1 MASPAASNLALTGI
15 ATSPGLPILC
25 INRERGVREEE
36 PSKEGMWQRGIGT
49 LKDQVPGGSHLCPL
63 YCKNGIDKAVH
74 GDD

>member
-36 PSKEGMWQRGIGT
+36 PSKEGSVVERDWH
-49 LKDQVPGGSHLCPL
+49 LEGSGSWRQSLMSIVL
-63 YCKNGIDKAVH
+63 QKWDR
-74 GDD
+74 